1 MKRESHGPDLILFLV
16 TVALLSIGV
25 IMVFSSSS
33 IKALEELGDPYYY
46 LKRQLFFAM
55 LGIVAMIVVMNIDY
69 KTYARWTVPFLVV
82 SLVLLIMV
90 PFIGAEISGSRRWLN
105 LGLFNLQPSELGK
118 LAMILFVANWVVKV
132 KGRIQNFFVLLVPLL
147 VMGVFFALIMMEPDL
162 GTAATLAATTLIMLF
177 ASGAKIGHFF
187 LLAIP
192 AVPAFIALVL
202 AEPYRLRR
210 LMAFRD
216 PWSDPL
222 GAGFHIIQSLLAL
235 GSGGLFG
242 LGLGRSRQKFWYLP
256 EQHTDFIFAI
266 LGEELGFIGTFLVLV
281 LFLLFAWRGL
291 RIAMTAP
298 DLFSSILSVGITAQI
313 VLQAV
318 VNIGVVS
325 GTLPITGITLPLI
338 SYGGSSL
345 LITLSAVGVLLNI
358 SRQRTF
364 AK

>member
-1 MKRESHGPDLILFLV
+1 MGGEGE
-16 TVALLSIGV
+16 G
-25 IMVFSSSS
+25 
-33 IKALEELGDPYYY
+33 
-46 LKRQLFFAM
+46 
-55 LGIVAMIVVMNIDY
+55 
-69 KTYARWTVPFLVV
+69 
-82 SLVLLIMV
+82 
-90 PFIGAEISGSRRWLN
+90 
-105 LGLFNLQPSELGK
+105 
-118 LAMILFVANWVVKV
+118 
-132 KGRIQNFFVLLVPLL
+132 QNPKFFVLLVPLL

>member
-132 KGRIQNFFVLLVPLL
+132 RQNPKIFVLLVPLL

-162 GTAATLAATTLIMLF
+162 GTAATSLPPPLIMLF

-210 LMAFRD
+210 LMAFRGPGLTRWGRAFTLSNLSS
-216 PWSDPL
+216 PWAPVDSL
-222 GAGFHIIQSLLAL
+222 AWVWAGAG
-235 GSGGLFG
+235 
-242 LGLGRSRQKFWYLP
+242 RSF
-256 EQHTDFIFAI
+256 
-266 LGEELGFIGTFLVLV
+266 GTFL
-281 LFLLFAWRGL
+281 
-291 RIAMTAP
+291 
-298 DLFSSILSVGITAQI
+298 SSTQ
-313 VLQAV
+313 
-318 VNIGVVS
+318 
-325 GTLPITGITLPLI
+325 T
-338 SYGGSSL
+338 SYSP
-345 LITLSAVGVLLNI
+345 
-358 SRQRTF
+358 F
-364 AK
+364 

>member
-1 MKRESHGPDLILFLV
+1 VKRESHGPDLILFLV

>member
-266 LGEELGFIGTFLVLV
+266 LGEELGFIG
-281 LFLLFAWRGL
+281 
-291 RIAMTAP
+291 
-298 DLFSSILSVGITAQI
+298 
-313 VLQAV
+313 
-318 VNIGVVS
+318 
-325 GTLPITGITLPLI
+325 
-338 SYGGSSL
+338 
-345 LITLSAVGVLLNI
+345 
-358 SRQRTF
+358 
-364 AK
+364 

>member
-358 SRQRTF
+358 ARHRTF
-364 AK
+364 AI

>member
-132 KGRIQNFFVLLVPLL
+132 KGRIQNFFELLVPLL